1 MARNH
6 PKTPRDEPRV
16 VRFRR
21 RGADGLGLSA
31 PSPVEGLAKY
41 ERSEGPEDYRHRM
54 LVNAAALV
62 VVVLLMAAGLWLA
75 DTMAKLRKN
84 EDCVFSG
91 RRNCAPIEVD
101 HSRR

>member
-6 PKTPRDEPRV
+6 PASPRDEPRV
-16 VRFRR
+16 IRFRR
-21 RGADGLGLSA
+21 RETGGLGLSP

-41 ERSEGPEDYRHRM
+41 ERSDDPDDYRHRM
-54 LVNAAALV
+54 LVNAAVLV

-75 DTMAKLRKN
+75 DTMSALRKN

-91 RRNCAPIEVD
+91 RRNCAPVTINHD
-101 HSRR
+101 RR